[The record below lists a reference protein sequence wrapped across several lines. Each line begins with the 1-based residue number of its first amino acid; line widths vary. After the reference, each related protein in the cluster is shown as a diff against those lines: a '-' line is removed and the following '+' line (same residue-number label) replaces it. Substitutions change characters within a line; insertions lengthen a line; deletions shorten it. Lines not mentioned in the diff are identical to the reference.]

1 MAPAPAPL
9 RLLSPAAAEETDG
22 AGARRLGSEPGESA
36 DPARPVRHPRGTPS
50 GAAGELRA
58 LGPGGARAPGAHRCG
73 GLRSCAP
80 RPGRRPPAP
89 GASASR
95 SESLGPGEDRC
106 RIRERWKGLERLLG
120 RGAERIS
127 QDRLPPAEWRGRG
140 ITSQSTC
147 QKPQLAVAWGHCQPL
162 EVTDFEAEGCS
173 AARFLEIICMENHVF
188 SVLSALGVD
197 EDLLCFLCVY
207 LVRAPGWL
215 LPLITLS

>member
-73 GLRSCAP
+73 GLLSCAP

-106 RIRERWKGLERLLG
+106 RIRER
-120 RGAERIS
+120 
-127 QDRLPPAEWRGRG
+127 
-140 ITSQSTC
+140 
-147 QKPQLAVAWGHCQPL
+147 
-162 EVTDFEAEGCS
+162 
-173 AARFLEIICMENHVF
+173 FLEIICMENHVF
-188 SVLSALGVD
+188 LVLSALGVD

>member
-1 MAPAPAPL
+1 MAPALAPL

-36 DPARPVRHPRGTPS
+36 DPAHPVRHPRGTPS

-58 LGPGGARAPGAHRCG
+58 RGPGGARAPGAHRCG

-162 EVTDFEAEGCS
+162 QVTDFEAEGCS

-188 SVLSALGVD
+188 YFTLMSLHIDVCTDNMKQPSGA
-197 EDLLCFLCVY
+197 EFCF
-207 LVRAPGWL
+207 
-215 LPLITLS
+215 